1 MSILFGPDPIPYSNG
16 ALSTVASSSYSTL
29 TGESSLN
36 VSGNHLVPSAFNAD
50 NANYVNATALATV
63 PDDQWAQVTIL
74 SPNTQT
80 GGGSGGDGIG
90 CELRMSTSAR
100 TCYRLLCGNT
110 AITFSKFTSGTW
122 SGVLASATG
131 LTIAAGD
138 VFYGEIQGTT
148 IIIQQNGVQRL
159 STTDSSI
166 ASGRFGLGHSS
177 DTAGTPQMDDFSA
190 GDFDVSVPPDY
201 TPGVANLTARR
212 MI

>member
-29 TGESSLN
+29 TSETSLN
-36 VSGNHLVPSAFNAD
+36 VSGNHLVPSAFNVD

-63 PDDQWAQVTIL
+63 PDDQWFQATIL
-74 SPNTQT
+74 NPMSSS
-80 GGGSGGDGIG
+80 GFDGSGIG
-90 CELRMSTSAR
+90 VELRMSTSAR

-110 AITFSKFTSGTW
+110 AITFAKFTAGTY

-166 ASGRFGLGHSS
+166 ATGRFGPGHSS
-177 DTAGTPQMDDFSA
+177 DSAGTPQLDDLSG
-190 GDFDVSVPPDY
+190 GDFDAAVPPDY
-201 TPGVANLTARR
+201 NPGVENLHARR

>member
-1 MSILFGPDPIPYSNG
+1 VSILFGPDPIPYSNG

-29 TGESSLN
+29 TSETSLN

-50 NANYVNATALATV
+50 NANYVNATALTTV
-63 PDDQWAQVTIL
+63 PDDQWFQATIL
-74 SPNTQT
+74 NPMSSS
-80 GGGSGGDGIG
+80 GFDGSGIG
-90 CELRMSTSAR
+90 VELRMSTSAR

-110 AITFSKFTSGTW
+110 TITFAKFTSGTY
-122 SGVLASATG
+122 SGVLASQAG

-166 ASGRFGLGHSS
+166 ASGRFGVGHSS
-177 DTAGTPQMDDFSA
+177 DSAGTPQLDDLSG

-201 TPGVANLTARR
+201 NPGVENLTARR